1 MGRRSNPPTP
11 LDAATSARLKRQAR
25 ASTKPELA
33 LRRELHRR
41 GLRYR
46 VNHPE
51 LPGRPDIALTRA
63 KVAVFVDGCFW
74 HRCPEH
80 GTTPRNNRD
89 WWLAKLD
96 RNVTRDRAKDT
107 ALAEMGWIV
116 VHVWEHETVAEAAE
130 RVESAWRLRV
140 TSRSAGSRPTRT
152 AFHDPG
158 NG

>member
-1 MGRRSNPPTP
+1 MGRKSTMPTP
-11 LDAATSARLKRQAR
+11 LDTATSARLSRQAR

-41 GLRYR
+41 RLRYR
-46 VNHPE
+46 INHPG

-89 WWLAKLD
+89 WWVAKLD
-96 RNVTRDRAKDT
+96 RNVVRDRAKDA
-107 ALAEMGWIV
+107 ALAELGWIA
-116 VHVWEHETVAEAAE
+116 VHVWEHETVTEAAD
-130 RVESAWRLRV
+130 RVETIWRERIMSRFAG
-140 TSRSAGSRPTRT
+140 SRSARTTRRG
-152 AFHDPG
+152 PG
-158 NG
+158 TD